1 MKHAGD
7 IQDLAHV
14 VTKNM
19 LADCLTKSSAPPDA
33 LIKAVN
39 TGLLPDA
46 DVHPPFRQLMQ
57 KKYQAFLISWI
68 AQNLKEAPLIHSF
81 LGQEVFQDLRSYFTK
96 GASWRNG

>member
-1 MKHAGD
+1 
-7 IQDLAHV
+7 
-14 VTKNM
+14 M

-57 KKYQAFLISWI
+57 NKHKAFLISWM
-68 AQNLKEAPLIHSF
+68 AQNLKEAPLIYSF
-81 LGQEVFQDLRSYFTK
+81 PRPRSISRFEKYFTK
-96 GASWRNG
+96 GASWKNG